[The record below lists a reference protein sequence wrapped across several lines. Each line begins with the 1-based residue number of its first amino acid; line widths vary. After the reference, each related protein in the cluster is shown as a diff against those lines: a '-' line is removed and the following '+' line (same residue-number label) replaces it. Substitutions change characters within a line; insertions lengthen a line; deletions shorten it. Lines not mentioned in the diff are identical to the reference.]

1 MGWLLHSQLFL
12 QGFFMPG
19 PVSESLACPPQG
31 CWVPE
36 MLNEGYQG
44 SHSASRDWSSWAMAL
59 WLCSRGQGLELR
71 QREEATGMGSFVI
84 AGTCLLSHSLGL
96 QGQQGCCAVCWN
108 FLGNLSPHL

>member
-1 MGWLLHSQLFL
+1 MTLVILS
-12 QGFFMPG
+12 
-19 PVSESLACPPQG
+19 SLGKAKEAG
-31 CWVPE
+31 TE
-36 MLNEGYQG
+36 
-44 SHSASRDWSSWAMAL
+44 SWAMAL

-96 QGQQGCCAVCWN
+96 QGQRGCCAVCWN